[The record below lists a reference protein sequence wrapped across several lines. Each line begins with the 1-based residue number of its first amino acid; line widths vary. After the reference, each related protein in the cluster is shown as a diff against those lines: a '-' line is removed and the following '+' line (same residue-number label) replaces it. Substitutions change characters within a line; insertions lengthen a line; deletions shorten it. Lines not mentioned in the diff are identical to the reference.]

1 MKRHLLL
8 LLAAFAML
16 TGCKKESE
24 DFYSR
29 GFKFTR
35 ADISGA
41 EYLTIA
47 KGSDVT
53 RAGGGEG
60 SSTLFKIDDKGNM
73 IGVVFYAESLY
84 DEDGNK
90 TGEVNV
96 STDLSICP
104 KYITDYGE
112 KYLLFTECDITPLN
126 DKYLTAG
133 GGRTSEFYH
142 ILHNSGYYGDGGLH
156 FLIRK
161 TDGAIFKINDK
172 DIYKFPRA
180 GQFHDGE
187 ALTDI
192 QLHYKLQYNASG
204 DLYMANDVLSKL
216 KLENDKILLQTLTQ
230 PDIRVDFMML
240 DKYSNVYTNDD
251 YNLNNLKYGCLPA
264 GQNLYF
270 ANGSVMGIPMFEFN
284 HITGMPIIL
293 IDNELYAIKCDVLY
307 MDDARNEPWELLKL
321 PNQLPLNPSNPN
333 FDVIATITPKFVD
346 YVNKL
351 GVYDSQT
358 QTVIFGFL
366 VYDKATKTLSQRNVP
381 DEFII
386 EGWASLGDAAYN
398 RDGIAYQM
406 QNNNTQVAKY
416 NIFDLTKQVIA
427 CDRGAVPP
435 FVESKIKQTST
446 EYIEYGIKNSNG
458 NPIRVHTELQTGR
471 VTFYEDT
478 DKRTITELVKVS

>member
-1 MKRHLLL
+1 MKRNLLL
-8 LLAAFAML
+8 LFAAFAML
-16 TGCKKESE
+16 TGCKKESD

-41 EYLTIA
+41 EYLTLA

-60 SSTLFKIDDKGNM
+60 SSALFKIDDKGNM

-112 KYLLFTECDITPLN
+112 KYLLFTECVITPLN
-126 DKYLTAG
+126 DKYLTAEG
-133 GGRTSEFYH
+133 WYTTEFSN
-142 ILHNSGYYGDGGLH
+142 ILYDSGYFSYPN

-161 TDGAIFKINDK
+161 TDGAIFKIDDK
-172 DIYKFPRA
+172 DIGKFPKS
-180 GQFHDGE
+180 GGFGNGE

-204 DLYMANDVLSKL
+204 DLYMANGVLSKL

-270 ANGSVMGIPMFEFN
+270 ANGSVMGIPMFEYS
-284 HITGMPIIL
+284 HITGKPIIL
-293 IDNELYAIKCDVLY
+293 IDNELYAIKCGVLY
-307 MDDARNEPWELLKL
+307 MDDAYNEPWELLKL
-321 PNQLPLNPSNPN
+321 PNQLPPNPSNPN
-333 FDVIATITPKFVD
+333 YDVIATITPKSVD

-366 VYDKATKTLSQRNVP
+366 VYDKATKILSQRNVP

-386 EGWASLGDAAYN
+386 EGWASFGDAEYN
-398 RDGIAYQM
+398 RDGIGLPS
-406 QNNNTQVAKY
+406 QNWK
-416 NIFDLTKQVIA
+416 
-427 CDRGAVPP
+427 
-435 FVESKIKQTST
+435 
-446 EYIEYGIKNSNG
+446 
-458 NPIRVHTELQTGR
+458 
-471 VTFYEDT
+471 
-478 DKRTITELVKVS
+478 